1 MVCNWECAIHS
12 WQLSSVSNNLSFHY
26 TVFSWGFWSWI
37 MILPDMHSSI
47 VPNNHLV
54 EFLIIYLSWWL
65 ILLKT
70 ISYELVAEIPL
81 ILRVYWMLNHWNPKC
96 WRVQSSFFHVYV
108 HQIPARKKN
117 TKETSETTGF
127 SWNHT
132 RWGNSKKFCWLHHSS
147 QLCWY
152 LPSTL
157 RVVSVNISIVIPT

>member
-96 WRVQSSFFHVYV
+96 WRVQSSFFHYYV
-108 HQIPARKKN
+108 HQIPARKK
-117 TKETSETTGF
+117 TQKKHLKQRGF
-127 SWNHT
+127 HGTIQGGEIRKSSAGCIIVPSYADIYH
-132 RWGNSKKFCWLHHSS
+132 LHLESYQS
-147 QLCWY
+147 I
-152 LPSTL
+152 
-157 RVVSVNISIVIPT
+157 SV